1 MARCNA
7 CGLLCRLAQLPEQG
21 SCPRCGGIVSWRKPH
36 SLLYTSALLLAA
48 AIAYIPA
55 NLLPILHSRSLF
67 GASSDTILSGIV
79 FLWVSGSW
87 PLALIVFFASI
98 MVPLVKLV
106 AILLLILASKRRMPG
121 EPVHWAAL
129 YRVVERIGRWSMLD
143 VYVVA
148 LLVTLVRLRGVAYI
162 EPAPGA
168 AWFALVV
175 VLTML
180 AARSFDP
187 RLLWD
192 ARKEVP

>member
-1 MARCNA
+1 MND
-7 CGLLCRLAQLPEQG
+7 
-21 SCPRCGGIVSWRKPH
+21 
-36 SLLYTSALLLAA
+36 
-48 AIAYIPA
+48 
-55 NLLPILHSRSLF
+55 LF

-106 AILLLILASKRRMPG
+106 AILLLILASKRRVPG

-168 AWFALVV
+168 AC
-175 VLTML
+175 TSKSTRSSRPPTRSCCGSPT
-180 AARSFDP
+180 AAPTRP
-187 RLLWD
+187 IHG
-192 ARKEVP
+192 